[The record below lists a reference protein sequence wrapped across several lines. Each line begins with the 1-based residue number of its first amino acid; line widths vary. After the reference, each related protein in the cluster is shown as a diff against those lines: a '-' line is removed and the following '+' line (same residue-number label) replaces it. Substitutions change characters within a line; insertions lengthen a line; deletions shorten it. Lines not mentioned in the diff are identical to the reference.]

1 MNVITGK
8 DALLL
13 DIKQQLRESAE
24 VKEMLASDYTDI
36 IWQGSEILVNA
47 IRNGSQILFCGNG
60 GSAAD
65 AQHLVAELVSRLRFE
80 RRAIPAM
87 ALTVNTS
94 ILTAIAND
102 YDHSS
107 VFIRQLEAFAHKG
120 DVLVGISTSGN
131 SENVIKALQYAKDH
145 KITTI
150 ALTGGSGGKMAEL
163 ADFSIIVPSENVQRI
178 QEAHITIGHILCDIL
193 EQSVINQ

>member
-107 VFIRQLEAFAHKG
+107 VFVRQLEAFAHKG